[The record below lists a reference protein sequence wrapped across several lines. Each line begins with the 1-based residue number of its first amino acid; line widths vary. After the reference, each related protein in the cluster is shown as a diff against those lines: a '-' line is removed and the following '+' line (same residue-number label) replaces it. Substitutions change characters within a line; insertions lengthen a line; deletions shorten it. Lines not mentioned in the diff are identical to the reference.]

1 MRILRDDIYLF
12 SVARSCPGTV
22 VACRAANGEG
32 VIGKNIT
39 DILALD
45 ADDVS
50 YAMSRSGNEEYRS
63 VCLSCYQGKKQKA
76 VAFFD
81 FACRSASICLAVVF
95 DFKPQSAAKAL
106 SALGAG
112 NADLSPSLLRLCND
126 RFSKEDHEAF
136 TYISYVY
143 GCIAPLGELRAH
155 YEMSSPEILHR
166 AVEYVADL
174 IGVDFNYSV
183 GHDCRFLCYESDGAV
198 FAGGFSSAVML
209 IAAML
214 ARRYSTNGVLDV
226 DVVTGLRGASVRFS
240 FDTKDDDALE
250 SADMLD
256 AVAESYGIYFA
267 KSVRNNKAEMILTP
281 FYSDIGLAG
290 VKERDPYPPIS
301 FFYE

>member
-1 MRILRDDIYLF
+1 MRIFRDDVYLF
-12 SVARSCPGTV
+12 SVARSCPGTI

-32 VIGKNIT
+32 VIGKNINE
-39 DILALD
+39 ILSLD
-45 ADDVS
+45 AGDVA
-50 YAMSRSGNEEYRS
+50 YAISRSGNEEYRS
-63 VCLSCYQGKKQKA
+63 VCLSSHQGKKQKV

-81 FACRSASICLAVVF
+81 FACRSASVCLAVVF

-106 SALGAG
+106 SVLGEG
-112 NADLSPSLLRLCND
+112 NADLCPSLLRLCKGS
-126 RFSKEDHEAF
+126 FSKEDHEAF

-143 GCIAPLGELRAH
+143 GCIAPLGELRAR

-209 IAAML
+209 VAAML
-214 ARRYSTNGVLDV
+214 ARRHSPNGVLDV

-240 FDTKDDDALE
+240 FDTNDHDTLD
-250 SADMLD
+250 SANMLG

-267 KSVRNNKAEMILTP
+267 KSVRYNRAEIILTP